1 MDIPDDGGSHLRPGI
16 DLLLTTQVA
25 LRYSVHERTVL
36 RWIQKEK
43 LPAKLATR
51 EQIAELVG
59 DGYLGSIPPHGAY
72 LIHES
77 DLDKIPGI
85 RALRGRPPKE

>member
-1 MDIPDDGGSHLRPGI
+1 MKLADNGGSPLRPGI

-25 LRYSVHERTVL
+25 RMYYVHERTVL

-51 EQIAELVG
+51 EQIAELVR
-59 DGYLGSIPPHGAY
+59 DGYLGSIPPYGAY
-72 LIHES
+72 LIRES
-77 DLDKIPGI
+77 DLDKIPSI
-85 RALRGRPPKE
+85 RALRGRPREE